1 MSDKNENEEEHRDHA
16 VIQNE
21 IGLQLWTVRRSEHVT
36 ERSLENF
43 ISDGKQGGF
52 VQIGP
57 EIPVRGTGSLGGS
70 LPRMDVRKAKH
81 NTNDLHY
88 GTDDSWGDEQAAVL
102 DEIDFKVSALV
113 SAFANKHVIQ
123 NICWLLKFYKN
134 NSTRTLCILQK
145 ICEDLEL
152 PPMSYIYMYIFCL
165 TKFCSYHSSP
175 YSTISCV
182 SRSHVHGRIMKI
194 LFVF

>member
-1 MSDKNENEEEHRDHA
+1 
-16 VIQNE
+16 
-21 IGLQLWTVRRSEHVT
+21 
-36 ERSLENF
+36 
-43 ISDGKQGGF
+43 
-52 VQIGP
+52 
-57 EIPVRGTGSLGGS
+57 
-70 LPRMDVRKAKH
+70 MDVRKAKH

-123 NICWLLKFYKN
+123 NICWLLKLYKN

-152 PPMSYIYMYIFCL
+152 SPMSYQVRTQQTFICTY
-165 TKFCSYHSSP
+165 
-175 YSTISCV
+175 
-182 SRSHVHGRIMKI
+182 
-194 LFVF
+194 FV

>member
-1 MSDKNENEEEHRDHA
+1 
-16 VIQNE
+16 
-21 IGLQLWTVRRSEHVT
+21 
-36 ERSLENF
+36 
-43 ISDGKQGGF
+43 
-52 VQIGP
+52 
-57 EIPVRGTGSLGGS
+57 
-70 LPRMDVRKAKH
+70 MDVRKAKH

-102 DEIDFKVSALV
+102 DKIDIKVPALV

-152 PPMSYIYMYIFCL
+152 SPMSYQLSLLTIFHNILCEQKSCPWKDYENIVCFL
-165 TKFCSYHSSP
+165 TNLVRK
-175 YSTISCV
+175 
-182 SRSHVHGRIMKI
+182 
-194 LFVF
+194 